1 MRLTIPMAKILA
13 IFLSDVDSPHYG
25 VDLMNRSGLGSGT
38 LYPVLH
44 RLQEAGW
51 VTSAWEQED
60 PAALARP
67 ARRYYLLTPDG
78 VEQARQRLAE
88 LHQST
93 APAAPVAKARKVVK
107 PA

>member
-1 MRLTIPMAKILA
+1 MRLTIPTVTILS
-13 IFLSDVDSPHYG
+13 IFLSDVDKPHYG
-25 VDLMNRSGLGSGT
+25 ADLMNDSGLGSGT
-38 LYPVLH
+38 LYPILH
-44 RLQEAGW
+44 RLQDAGW

-93 APAAPVAKARKVVK
+93 APAAAARKVVK